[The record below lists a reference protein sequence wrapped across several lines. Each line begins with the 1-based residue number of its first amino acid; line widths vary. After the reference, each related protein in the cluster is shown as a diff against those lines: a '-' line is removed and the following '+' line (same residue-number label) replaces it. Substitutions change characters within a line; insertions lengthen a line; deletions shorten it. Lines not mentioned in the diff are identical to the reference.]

1 MSGIC
6 LSLILVVWDV
16 RKLSV
21 THSGGLRCQGSVC
34 HSFWRFGMSGI
45 CLSLILAVLDVM
57 DLSVTNFGGFGC
69 QGSVCH

>member
-45 CLSLILAVLDVM
+45 CLSLILAVWNVRN
-57 DLSVTNFGGFGC
+57 LSVTNLGSLGC
-69 QGSVCH
+69 YESVCH